1 MAGKEDLLGEG
12 GINPR
17 TLMAAFSDADQQGD
31 GGLDMSEFRKFYGLV
46 FPERPMT
53 ESLWKATSQMFQEID
68 ADGSQEI
75 TFPEILN
82 FLENTIADENARTRK
97 PDSFAGYCW
106 CLFGSGK
113 TTWIKERSS
122 TDFIILTTVHAL
134 EYVVT
139 IMSII
144 SLMITTLP
152 EHQENTDGYLQGT
165 EGTKVMELLTGSLFF
180 LHFIGYTYSHPAFR
194 KQQVEEPRP
203 DAENTPEQEQ
213 EEVITP
219 KAYLISPNTWINL
232 LSWVPCFI
240 AIDTAVESRYVLAVT
255 TFRMFRLIRML
266 TITGSKVNVPKLG
279 PALMKSIMS
288 LWFLFLLIVIS
299 VSLSASF
306 VFFLELEQSHFKYDE
321 QKWYRDDSSIYLDA
335 GSPLPF
341 QSIPDAMWWALVT
354 LTTVGYGDV
363 SPNTIGGK
371 IIATLTM
378 LGGLVV
384 VSYPITILTGTFH
397 GIECE
402 REIQEERQERA
413 RELYYGIKVWLDAKA
428 SDGGIELSGTA
439 IPTKERA
446 MPIITMAEKRK
457 DVLARE
463 ILLCETHLMEQIR
476 NLEKRVDRVV
486 TAEKFAGQKQRQFQS
501 PTSSPGTR
509 PHAPRGELS
518 SLSIPPVALKPLEG
532 GSSQDVPSLPL
543 SRESSGKVPAL
554 QLPTLSLN

>member
-1 MAGKEDLLGEG
+1 MVGNESLLEG
-12 GINPR
+12 GIDPR

-68 ADGSQEI
+68 TDGSQEI

-82 FLENTIADENARTRK
+82 FLENTIADETARIRK
-97 PDSFAGYCW
+97 PDSVAGYCW

-113 TTWIKERSS
+113 TTWIKER
-122 TDFIILTTVHAL
+122 TDVDFIILTTVHVL
-134 EYVVT
+134 EYAITV
-139 IMSII
+139 MSII
-144 SLMITTLP
+144 ALMITTLP
-152 EHQENTDGYLQGT
+152 EHQENRDGYLQGT
-165 EGTKVMELLTGSLFF
+165 EGTMAMELIAGSFF
-180 LHFIGYTYSHPAFR
+180 LLHFIGYTYSHPGFR
-194 KQQVEEPRP
+194 KYVRKSKKKDTMDEETEKQSSVR
-203 DAENTPEQEQ
+203 
-213 EEVITP
+213 
-219 KAYLISPNTWINL
+219 AYCVSPNTWINL
-232 LSWVPCFI
+232 LSWLPCFI

-279 PALMKSIMS
+279 PALMKSMMS

-306 VFFLELEQSHFKYDE
+306 VFFLELDQSSFNYE
-321 QKWYRDDSSIYLDA
+321 RQLWFRDSDSIYLDA
-335 GSPLPF
+335 GSRLPF

-363 SPNTIGGK
+363 FPYTIGGK
-371 IIATLTM
+371 IVATLTM

-413 RELYYGIKVWLDAKA
+413 RELYYGIKVWLDSKA
-428 SDGGIELSGTA
+428 SDAVGLSTTA

-446 MPIITMAEKRK
+446 MPIITLAEKRK

-463 ILLCETHLMEQIR
+463 IMLCETHLMEQIG
-476 NLEKRVDRVV
+476 NLQKRVDRVV
-486 TAEKFAGQKQRQFQS
+486 TAEKFAKHGKATQFQS
-501 PTSSPGTR
+501 PTISPGGR
-509 PHAPRGELS
+509 PEAPRGAGGMP
-518 SLSIPPVALKPLEG
+518 SLVIPPSALTPKSTTPKG
-532 GSSQDVPSLPL
+532 I
-543 SRESSGKVPAL
+543 
-554 QLPTLSLN
+554 PTLTLTRDPMETY